1 MLKYCFAFLIVF
13 AGTLGMTKGQNQ
25 APATA
30 PSPGPAA
37 APAPAPTPVE
47 IQVFISV
54 SEQKLALV
62 VNGRVLRTYRV
73 STSRYGEGDYLGSWR
88 TPLGR
93 LAVANKIGG
102 AAPAGAVFNGRH
114 LTGEILSV
122 NAPGRD
128 PIVSRIIWLR
138 GMEAGNRYAY
148 RRCIYIHGTP
158 QEEFLGRKSSFGCI
172 RMSSSD
178 VMELYPW
185 IQVGTEVAIV
195 DKPIN
200 RAAIKEEFGQAR
212 LVANSNPKPEDRTVA
227 AVAVR

>member
-1 MLKYCFAFLIVF
+1 MLKHCFAYLIVF
-13 AGTLGMTKGQNQ
+13 AGTLGMTMGQNQ

-138 GMEAGNRYAY
+138 GMEAGNKYAY

-200 RAAIKEEFGQAR
+200 RAAIKEEFGQPR
-212 LVANSNPKPEDRTVA
+212 LVAQSNPKPEDRTVA
-227 AVAVR
+227 AIAVR

>member
-1 MLKYCFAFLIVF
+1 MLKRCFAYLIIF
-13 AGTLGMTKGQNQ
+13 AGTLGMTMGQNP
-25 APATA
+25 APTTA
-30 PSPGPAA
+30 ASPSPAA
-37 APAPAPTPVE
+37 APAPAPVAVR
-47 IQVFISV
+47 VFISIP
-54 SEQKLALV
+54 EQKLALV
-62 VNGRVLRTYRV
+62 VNGKVLRTYKI
-73 STSRYGEGDYLGSWR
+73 STSKYGEGDYLGSWR
-88 TPLGR
+88 TPLGH
-93 LAVANKIGG
+93 LAVADKIGG
-102 AAPAGAVFNGRH
+102 SAPAGAVFNGRH

-178 VMELYPW
+178 VMELFPW
-185 IQVGTEVAIV
+185 LQIGTEVAIV
-195 DKPIN
+195 DKPIS
-200 RAAIKEEFGQAR
+200 RTALKAEFGESG
-212 LVANSNPKPEDRTVA
+212 LVAKSSPKPEDRTVA

>member
-1 MLKYCFAFLIVF
+1 M
-13 AGTLGMTKGQNQ
+13 GQNPVP
-25 APATA
+25 AATA
-30 PSPGPAA
+30 SPSPAA
-37 APAPAPTPVE
+37 APAPTPVAV
-47 IQVFISV
+47 QVFISIP
-54 SEQKLALV
+54 EQKLALV
-62 VNGRVLRTYRV
+62 VNGKVLRTYKI
-73 STSRYGEGDYLGSWR
+73 STSKYGEGDYLGSWR
-88 TPLGR
+88 TPLGH

-102 AAPAGAVFNGRH
+102 AAPSGAVFNGRH

-138 GMEAGNRYAY
+138 GIEPGNRYAY

-178 VMELYPW
+178 VMELFRW
-185 IQVGTEVAIV
+185 IQVGTEVAIA
-195 DKPIN
+195 DKPVS
-200 RAAIKEEFGQAR
+200 RTALKEEFGEGG
-212 LVANSNPKPEDRTVA
+212 LVAKSAPKPEDRTVA

>member
-1 MLKYCFAFLIVF
+1 MLKRCFAHLIIL
-13 AGTLGMTKGQNQ
+13 AGTLGMTMGQNP
-25 APATA
+25 APTA
-30 PSPGPAA
+30 AASPSAAA
-37 APAPAPTPVE
+37 APAPAPVE
-47 IQVFISV
+47 VRVFISIP
-54 SEQKLALV
+54 EQKLALV
-62 VNGRVLRTYRV
+62 VNGKVLRSYKI
-73 STSRYGEGDYLGSWR
+73 STSKYGEGDYFGSWR

-93 LAVANKIGG
+93 LAVANRIGG
-102 AAPAGAVFNGRH
+102 SAPAGAVFNGRH

-138 GMEAGNRYAY
+138 GMEPANKYAY

-178 VMELYPW
+178 VMELFPW
-185 IQVGTEVAIV
+185 MQVGTEVAIV
-195 DKPIN
+195 DK
-200 RAAIKEEFGQAR
+200 AISRTALKEEFGEGG
-212 LVANSNPKPEDRTVA
+212 LVAKSAPKPEDRTVA

>member
-1 MLKYCFAFLIVF
+1 MLKRCFAYLIVF
-13 AGTLGMTKGQNQ
+13 GGTLGMTMGQNQ
-25 APATA
+25 APTTA
-30 PSPGPAA
+30 PSPVPAA
-37 APAPAPTPVE
+37 APTPVE
-47 IQVFISV
+47 VQVFISV
-54 SEQKLALV
+54 PEQKLALV
-62 VNGRVLRTYRV
+62 VNGKVLRTYKV

-102 AAPAGAVFNGRH
+102 SAPAGAVFNGRH

-138 GMEAGNRYAY
+138 GMESGNKYAY

-158 QEEFLGRKSSFGCI
+158 QEEFLGKKSSFGCI
-172 RMSSSD
+172 RMASSD
-178 VMELYPW
+178 VMELFPW

-195 DKPIN
+195 DRPIN
-200 RAAIKEEFGQAR
+200 RSAIKEEFGQAPP
-212 LVANSNPKPEDRTVA
+212 LVAKSNLRPEERTVA